1 MRMKSIWMACV
12 AILLTLVPL
21 KAVNAASEAAAEAE
35 TMGTFVT
42 VLAIFSFATLALMM
56 FYCVRDNG

>member
-1 MRMKSIWMACV
+1 MKTIWMAC
-12 AILLTLVPL
+12 AALLLTLIPM
-21 KAVNAASEAAAEAE
+21 KAVNAATEAAAEAE

-42 VLAIFSFATLALMM
+42 VLAIFSFATIALMM